1 MQDSVSYEALS
12 DTFARIGSR
21 DNPAEYHGTLCGALC
36 VRAPED
42 LNLTRLLDAG
52 DEEQALRPDAQ
63 AQAELRRL
71 CGEALRM
78 LQDEDMGFTPLLPDD
93 DAALAARTQALA
105 SWCEGFLYGLASRPG
120 LDLKK
125 CSEEVREVLR
135 DFSQFTQASLG
146 DEEDMELEEGAYTEL
161 VEYVRVGAQLVF
173 MEFRARPL
181 PDPSESRQLH

>member
-42 LNLTRLLDAG
+42 LNLARLLDAG

-71 CGEALRM
+71 CGEAVRM
-78 LQDEDMGFTPLLPDD
+78 LQDEDMGFIPLLPDD

-120 LDLKK
+120 LD
-125 CSEEVREVLR
+125 
-135 DFSQFTQASLG
+135 
-146 DEEDMELEEGAYTEL
+146 
-161 VEYVRVGAQLVF
+161 
-173 MEFRARPL
+173 PL
-181 PDPSESRQLH
+181 SPC